1 MANKIAF
8 YITGTANNGECYLEN
23 QDDGGTKIYP
33 TTSLPIT
40 ADEIEFTLT
49 KTARYSLYVNNN
61 LQNGFTNRLL
71 VVSNDGE
78 FIEGVVEIDSNNQA
92 KSVAKNTA
100 FNANFASDSDMIT
113 EDPANTTK
121 VVNPNKLGHWF
132 ATLKAAVV
140 SLSGVWNFTNSIK
153 TGLTTGKIVGTST
166 GGELVEVDR
175 ATNSEA
181 VAGTE
186 TSDLM
191 TPSTTKTE
199 IDAIVG
205 LYSQDFTD
213 ETSVVIDE
221 DADETIRSD
230 LGWDTNGDWYVDF
243 HLIAE
248 VWVLDAGVYKR
259 KSHHSDYE
267 VEIIPKG
274 GWTSDR
280 LDTITFNLAA
290 QCSGYII
297 IRCSRVWAGSG
308 A

>member
-100 FNANFASDSDMIT
+100 FNANFASDSDMIN
-113 EDPANTTK
+113 EDPANT
-121 VVNPNKLGHWF
+121 
-132 ATLKAAVV
+132 
-140 SLSGVWNFTNSIK
+140 
-153 TGLTTGKIVGTST
+153 T